1 MKKLIRP
8 HSPVT
13 IIFKKRKRLS
23 AMQTSGYWYG
33 KTYMIQVL
41 EYTDFDYCKG
51 TNRKL
56 IVKFLKVYK
65 SSHVF
70 LS

>member
-1 MKKLIRP
+1 
-8 HSPVT
+8 
-13 IIFKKRKRLS
+13 
-23 AMQTSGYWYG
+23 MQTSGYWYG
-33 KTYMIQVL
+33 KTSMIQVL
-41 EYTDFDYCKG
+41 EYTDFDYYKG

-65 SSHVF
+65 SLHVF

>member
-1 MKKLIRP
+1 
-8 HSPVT
+8 
-13 IIFKKRKRLS
+13 
-23 AMQTSGYWYG
+23 MQTSGYWYG
-33 KTYMIQVL
+33 KTFMIQVL

-65 SSHVF
+65 SLNVF